1 MIALTYRSPPRS
13 HRVKGP
19 KMSVKK
25 VMMAFSKLAEEGHIA
40 DVSIDEILAHDVTG
54 HLARLREDKLV
65 PLISIGATKSGWGL
79 TPRTRTYSK
88 Y

>member
-1 MIALTYRSPPRS
+1 MKE
-13 HRVKGP
+13 HR
-19 KMSVKK
+19 MSIKK
-25 VMMAFSKLAEEGHIA
+25 VMMAFSKLAEKGHVE
-40 DVSIDEILAHDVTG
+40 DVSIDDILAHDVTG

>member
-1 MIALTYRSPPRS
+1 MKG
-13 HRVKGP
+13 HR
-19 KMSVKK
+19 MSIKK
-25 VMMAFSKLAEEGHIA
+25 VMMAFSKLAEEGHVE
-40 DVSIDEILAHDVTG
+40 DVSIDDILAHDATG

>member
-1 MIALTYRSPPRS
+1 MKG
-13 HRVKGP
+13 HR
-19 KMSVKK
+19 MSIKK
-25 VMMAFSKLAEEGHIA
+25 VMMAFGKLAEEGHVE
-40 DVSIDEILAHDVTG
+40 DVSVNDILAHDVTG
-54 HLARLREDKLV
+54 HLARLREDKLL